1 MPIDLLS
8 QLVSAAIRA
17 LGLGLAAFVGLLLF
31 RIRSSAARYATWTV
45 VLVGMLLQIPLG
57 VVAPIVP
64 LKALPTLPAPI
75 QPGVMESAR
84 ISVSAAQ
91 TLAPVSHARTEP
103 RGRWVL
109 SNGTLTGVYL
119 AISMLLFVRMA
130 LGSWGLRRI
139 LRDTRPIAELGPGI
153 FESAVFVVPGSVG
166 CFRARILLPRAWR
179 DWDAVKLRAVLAHE
193 RAHIRRRD
201 WLIRVAS
208 HVNVCIFWFHPLAWW
223 MDRELARLAEETCD
237 DVALSEMEDRE
248 QYAATLVDI
257 ARAAAAD
264 GGVLNWR
271 VISMTRESNVM
282 RRVNRILNRS
292 QVPKPFGRLAWV
304 TLVTCS
310 LPVIYLS
317 AAVKLA
323 STSRDSTVLQRA
335 AVSPRPAEGARQPL
349 LPQQKSSMRLIA
361 QAAPNQPLRP
371 AQPLAPSRREDLPL
385 AMCILIDN
393 SGSMGHKRARV
404 KAAALALVKASN
416 PHDEVCIIHFNDE
429 AFNDLPYGKD
439 FTSDIKEMD
448 EALTHIN
455 SRGGSA
461 IRDAIRMAIDH
472 VEQTAHNDRRVLVL
486 VTDGD
491 DTSST
496 VTREQ
501 LLAKLKS
508 SGLRVY
514 CIGLLNEDDP
524 RQARTARLALGQL
537 AEASGGLDYYP
548 KDVAEVES
556 ISTEIANEVRKQ

>member
-1 MPIDLLS
+1 
-8 QLVSAAIRA
+8 V
-17 LGLGLAAFVGLLLF
+17 
-31 RIRSSAARYATWTV
+31 
-45 VLVGMLLQIPLG
+45 
-57 VVAPIVP
+57 
-64 LKALPTLPAPI
+64 
-75 QPGVMESAR
+75 
-84 ISVSAAQ
+84 
-91 TLAPVSHARTEP
+91 
-103 RGRWVL
+103 
-109 SNGTLTGVYL
+109 
-119 AISMLLFVRMA
+119 
-130 LGSWGLRRI
+130 
-139 LRDTRPIAELGPGI
+139 
-153 FESAVFVVPGSVG
+153 
-166 CFRARILLPRAWR
+166 
-179 DWDAVKLRAVLAHE
+179 
-193 RAHIRRRD
+193 
-201 WLIRVAS
+201 
-208 HVNVCIFWFHPLAWW
+208 
-223 MDRELARLAEETCD
+223 
-237 DVALSEMEDRE
+237 
-248 QYAATLVDI
+248 
-257 ARAAAAD
+257 
-264 GGVLNWR
+264 
-271 VISMTRESNVM
+271 
-282 RRVNRILNRS
+282 
-292 QVPKPFGRLAWV
+292 
-304 TLVTCS
+304 
-310 LPVIYLS
+310 
-317 AAVKLA
+317 
-323 STSRDSTVLQRA
+323 
-335 AVSPRPAEGARQPL
+335 ARQPL
-349 LPQQKSSMRLIA
+349 LPEQKSSMRLIA

-371 AQPLAPSRREDLPL
+371 AQPLAPSRREDLPI